1 MAENLIFGLT
11 EPEFSELCVKFLVS
25 GLIAYMCF
33 IIWNLAHESKA
44 GRMGT
49 LWLFFG
55 LGFGMFGFIAK
66 ELLIKILG
74 MH

>member
-1 MAENLIFGLT
+1 MSEVVIFGLT

-33 IIWNLAHESKA
+33 IIWNLARESKA
-44 GRMGT
+44 GTVGT
-49 LWLFFG
+49 LWMFFA

-66 ELLIKILG
+66 ELLIKIIG
-74 MH
+74 GH